1 MQREMDRSIYYDE
14 FSVRIAS
21 LIGLAVLCLGA
32 AACGNGSSASALPLP
47 SPTPV
52 PPAIANQDARNVALT
67 IDFLRLI
74 YVPSGVPAPTSL
86 GLPPKKRVFV
96 QASQF
101 LVPPLSVLQDITFP
115 GLTDSP
121 NQILY
126 AIRCQPAAGSGADPI
141 LATWPNVF
149 QAIVEDFADEHF
161 VCPAPLDAAGE
172 NQAYCDALGYVDTP
186 QRYADQ
192 ALLDALNLGLQLFQ
206 IQVVPPPPATGTRA
220 FPTLYYAAYPPFTGL
235 GYAVSGSGD
244 NHLLTATDV
253 DLNLVVPEYL
263 LKNVTLTQA
272 NCHCIG
278 VAPTLNPATRQKAPL
293 DMNVIWDE
301 GDESC
306 PMVTL

>member
-1 MQREMDRSIYYDE
+1 MHRQVKKSSYRYRAALR
-14 FSVRIAS
+14 VAS
-21 LIGLAVLCLGA
+21 CIGVAVLCLGA
-32 AACGNGSSASALPLP
+32 TACGGGSGASALPVP
-47 SPTPV
+47 SPTPA
-52 PPAIANQDARNVALT
+52 PPAIANQDARSTAVT
-67 IDFLRLI
+67 TDFLRLL
-74 YVPSGVPAPTSL
+74 YVPTGVSAPTSL
-86 GLPPKKRVFV
+86 GLPPKKRVFL

-101 LVPPLSVLQDITFP
+101 LVPPLTVLQDITFP
-115 GLTDSP
+115 GLADVP

-126 AIRCQPAAGSGADPI
+126 AIRCQPVAGSGADPI

-149 QAIVEDFADEHF
+149 KAIVEDFSDDHF
-161 VCPAPLDAAGE
+161 VCPPPPGPSGE
-172 NQAYCDALGYVDTP
+172 NQAYCDALGYTDTP
-186 QRYADQ
+186 QQYADQ
-192 ALLDALNLGLQLFQ
+192 ALLDALDLGLQLFD

-263 LKNVTLTQA
+263 LKNVTLSQA

-278 VAPTLNPATRQKAPL
+278 VAPTPNPNNRLDALL
-293 DMNVIWDE
+293 DMNVIWNE

-306 PMVTL
+306 PLVPL